1 MHWQRRQRV
10 YTAAMAVSL
19 RTWIIP
25 LTTLSLALTALGYVS
40 VGLNEDRIGQYIRL
54 TSGSSMLLF
63 ALAWS
68 ASSLNR
74 LLPDGR
80 WRPVLHARRR
90 VGIAFAIS
98 HTFHLLGIIALV
110 EIARGGNWGDFEALP
125 GAAIYAVIYAMAFT
139 SNDASVRLLGRNW
152 KRLHTVGG
160 LILWGAFT
168 VSYIG
173 KITEYGF
180 AQHYLFSALC
190 VALMV
195 VRIMAWR
202 KR

>member
-1 MHWQRRQRV
+1 M
-10 YTAAMAVSL
+10 MALPL
-19 RTWIIP
+19 RTWVIP
-25 LTTLSLALTALGYVS
+25 VTVVTLTLAALAYAGI
-40 VGLNEDRIGQYIRL
+40 GLDEDRIREYIRL
-54 TSGSSMLLF
+54 TSGSSVLLF

-68 ASSLNR
+68 ASSLNT
-74 LLPDGR
+74 LLPESR
-80 WRPVLHARRR
+80 WRPVLRARRR
-90 VGIAFAIS
+90 IGIAFAIS
-98 HTFHLLGIIALV
+98 HTFHLIGIIALY
-110 EIARGGNWGDFEALP
+110 EIARGGDWGDFEFLP

-173 KITEYGF
+173 KISEYGF

-190 VALMV
+190 VALVV